1 MAIHRNQ
8 FQPQRKQLNLKATRR
23 EKSINQVVEALKL
36 ASAPLFLN
44 TFTHNFAHRLKSLNS
59 PLTWGYGVFP
69 QVTGLV
75 TTTTYNYM
83 KTPVR
88 FPVVNFLNTQVLK
101 QKTCKVLLQR
111 EG

>member
-1 MAIHRNQ
+1 MWVTTSRAVN
-8 FQPQRKQLNLKATRR
+8 
-23 EKSINQVVEALKL
+23 ALKL
-36 ASAPLFLN
+36 FSISSLLN
-44 TFTHNFAHRLKSLNS
+44 SFTHNFAHRLKSLNS

-88 FPVVNFLNTQVLK
+88 FPIDIFLNVQLLK

>member
-1 MAIHRNQ
+1 MWV
-8 FQPQRKQLNLKATRR
+8 TT
-23 EKSINQVVEALKL
+23 SQVVEILKPS
-36 ASAPLFLN
+36 SAPVLLSG
-44 TFTHNFAHRLKSLNS
+44 FTHNHSHRLKGLNS

-69 QVTGLV
+69 QVNGLV
-75 TTTTYNYM
+75 TTTRYNYM

-88 FPVVNFLNTQVLK
+88 FPFINFQIIQLLK

>member
-1 MAIHRNQ
+1 MWVTTNR
-8 FQPQRKQLNLKATRR
+8 
-23 EKSINQVVEALKL
+23 VVEALKPS
-36 ASAPLFLN
+36 SAFFFLN
-44 TFTHNFAHRLKSLNS
+44 GFTHSLSHRLDGLNS
-59 PLTWGYGVFP
+59 PLTWGYKGFP
-69 QVTGLV
+69 QKSALV

-88 FPVVNFLNTQVLK
+88 FPLVNFFINYLK

>member
-1 MAIHRNQ
+1 MWV
-8 FQPQRKQLNLKATRR
+8 TT
-23 EKSINQVVEALKL
+23 SQVVEAPKPSS
-36 ASAPLFLN
+36 ASVLLN
-44 TFTHNFAHRLKSLNS
+44 GFTHNLSHKLNGFNS
-59 PLTWGYGVFP
+59 PLTWGYKGFP
-69 QVTGLV
+69 QENTLV

-88 FPVVNFLNTQVLK
+88 FPLVNFFINYLK